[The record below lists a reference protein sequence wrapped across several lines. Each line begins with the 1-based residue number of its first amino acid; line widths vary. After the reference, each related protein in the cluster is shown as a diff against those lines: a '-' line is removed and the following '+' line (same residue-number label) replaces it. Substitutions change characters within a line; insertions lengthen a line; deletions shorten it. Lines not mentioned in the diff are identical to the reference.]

1 MNPMADEVVILLV
14 EDDEN
19 YALIMCAA
27 LERVPIPNVV
37 RLVRDGAEAVAY
49 LEGQGQYAD
58 RAQHPLP
65 ALVVLDL
72 NLPGLDGLEVLR
84 RIRRQSQFKT
94 LRMVMLSSSHNAR
107 DSSAAYK
114 LGAHSYLTK
123 PTDFN
128 EAVAMLARLL
138 IPFVPIAANPELPP
152 KPPTT
157 APDGPAT

>member
-1 MNPMADEVVILLV
+1 MSEAVVILLV

-19 YALIMCAA
+19 YALTMCAA

-37 RLVRDGAEAVAY
+37 RVVRDGAEAVAY

-58 RAQHPLP
+58 RAGHPLP

-72 NLPGLDGLEVLR
+72 NLPGMDGLEVLR
-84 RIRRQSQFKT
+84 RIRRQPRFKD
-94 LRMVMLSSSHNAR
+94 LRMVMLTSSHNAR

-114 LGAHSYLTK
+114 LGVHSYLTK

-128 EAVAMLARLL
+128 EAVAMMARLL
-138 IPFVPIAANPELPP
+138 TPFVPIASQPELPP
-152 KPPTT
+152 TPPDSETDT
-157 APDGPAT
+157 PASSSS